1 MKPIIVVVAICLAPV
16 LAFGQQTYTN
26 EDLARF
32 QVPGAYTNEDLT
44 RLAPLAQQKE
54 PAVRL
59 PEYQAAPMRSA
70 SLQARYDG
78 LYETYAMLQAE
89 IALEH
94 ERVDFSESAFAGNTL
109 DTTVRLGYKT
119 VAFEQ
124 IRELSLRADLM
135 KVRIEVLEELARRQ
149 GILLDRR

>member
-26 EDLARF
+26 EDLAKF
-32 QVPGAYTNEDLT
+32 QVPGAYTNEDLK

-59 PEYQAAPMRSA
+59 PEYQPAPMRSA

-78 LYETYAMLQAE
+78 LKETYMILQAE
-89 IALEH
+89 IALELQ
-94 ERVDFSESAFAGNTL
+94 RVDFSESAFAGNTL
-109 DTTVRLGYKT
+109 DAKARLGYKT
-119 VAFEQ
+119 VAFQRIEE
-124 IRELSLRADLM
+124 IALRADLM
-135 KVRIEVLEELARRQ
+135 KVRIEALEEHARRQ
-149 GILLDRR
+149 GVALDRR

>member
-26 EDLARF
+26 EDLAKF
-32 QVPGAYTNEDLT
+32 QIPGAYTNEDLK

-59 PEYQAAPMRSA
+59 PEYQPAPTRSA

-78 LYETYAMLQAE
+78 LRETYDMLLAE
-89 IALEH
+89 IALKH
-94 ERVDFSESAFAGNTL
+94 ELVDYSESAFAGNTL
-109 DTTVRLGYKT
+109 DSKVRLGYRAP
-119 VAFEQ
+119 AFRQ
-124 IRELSLRADLM
+124 IQVLSQRADLM
-135 KVRIEVLEELARRQ
+135 KVRLDALEERARRQ
-149 GILLDRR
+149 GVVLDRR

>member
-1 MKPIIVVVAICLAPV
+1 MKAISVVVSICLAPV
-16 LAFGQQTYTN
+16 LAFGQQSYTN

-32 QVPGAYTNEDLT
+32 QVPGAYTNEDLK
-44 RLAPLAQQKE
+44 RLAPLPQQQE

-59 PEYQAAPMRSA
+59 PEYQPAPTRSA

-78 LYETYAMLQAE
+78 LTETYVALQAE

-109 DTTVRLGYKT
+109 DASVRLGYKAI
-119 VAFEQ
+119 AFEQ
-124 IRELSLRADLM
+124 IRDLSLRADLM
-135 KVRIEVLEELARRQ
+135 KVRIEALEELAHRE

>member
-26 EDLARF
+26 EDLATF
-32 QVPGAYTNEDLT
+32 QVPGAYTNEDLK

-59 PEYQAAPMRSA
+59 PEYQPAPTRSA

-78 LYETYAMLQAE
+78 LRETYVMLQAE
-89 IALEH
+89 ITLEQQ
-94 ERVDFSESAFAGNTL
+94 RVDFSESAFAGNTL
-109 DTTVRLGYKT
+109 DAKVRLGHKA
-119 VAFEQ
+119 VAFQRIQE
-124 IRELSLRADLM
+124 ISLRADLM
-135 KVRIEVLEELARRQ
+135 KVRIEALEEIARRQ
-149 GILLDRR
+149 GVVLDRR

>member
-26 EDLARF
+26 EDLAKF
-32 QVPGAYTNEDLT
+32 QVAGAYTNEDLS

-59 PEYQAAPMRSA
+59 PEYQPAPTHSA

-78 LYETYAMLQAE
+78 LQETLAMLEAE
-89 IALEH
+89 IAMKH
-94 ERVDFSESAFAGNTL
+94 ELVDYSESAFAGNTL
-109 DTTVRLGYKT
+109 DAKVRLGYRAP
-119 VAFEQ
+119 AFRQ
-124 IRELSLRADLM
+124 IQVLSQRAHIM
-135 KVRIEVLEELARRQ
+135 KVRIEALEEAARRQ
-149 GILLDRR
+149 GIHLDRR

>member
-26 EDLARF
+26 EDLAKF
-32 QVPGAYTNEDLT
+32 QVPGAYTNEDLK

-59 PEYQAAPMRSA
+59 PEYQPAPTRSA

-78 LYETYAMLQAE
+78 LQETYVLLQAE
-89 IALEH
+89 IALKH
-94 ERVDFSESAFAGNTL
+94 ELVDYSESAFAGNTL
-109 DTTVRLGYKT
+109 DAKVRLGYKAP
-119 VAFEQ
+119 AFRQ
-124 IRELSLRADLM
+124 IQVLSQRAELM
-135 KVRIEVLEELARRQ
+135 KVRIEALEELARRR
-149 GILLDRR
+149 GVVLDRR